1 MFLFHIFWLRE
12 VGCMFVCS
20 FTYAVSISDTRQV
33 EGGPVNNE
41 FEGMWKE
48 VVAAEFEVLSRFLPT
63 TLFPN

>member
-1 MFLFHIFWLRE
+1 
-12 VGCMFVCS
+12 MFVCS